1 LENFKGLFSKRLI
14 SVGKNR
20 AIKNKNKNRD
30 NEKIN
35 REAVAL
41 FFALAAL
48 LSAYAFVVP
57 YKSGIIGRA
66 FYSVTFSIFG
76 TSAYILPFI
85 FLWQF
90 ILHIRQSSELKGR
103 LDFIWSFLC
112 MICASVFFEA
122 VHFMFKA
129 NISGGW
135 LGDNLYPFL
144 KELLDAWLGLALIAV
159 LTFILF
165 AKILRVS
172 VIRFFRSFFV
182 NLKDD
187 IKKSK
192 TKIED
197 SNKSGEPFIQQSF
210 AEDVFTRETE
220 PNIVNRFD
228 EEEKKRKEPSKETQ
242 EKQESIDSK
251 AFNYTLPPMTL
262 LKEDDT
268 SNFAAN
274 KNELLKRAEYLKT
287 ILTDFDINAEVK
299 DIIPGPVVTRY
310 DLVLAPGIRIQT
322 VSNIIDNISL
332 AMRTASIRIVPIPE
346 KAVVGIEVPNPVS
359 VIVGLRGILES
370 VSFEKSKSLLTLALG
385 KTTDGAGYVAN
396 LASMPHLLIAGATG
410 SGKSVGIHTIILSIL
425 YKARPDEVK
434 FMLIDPKRVE
444 MPIYRD
450 IPHLYNPCTTAAN
463 ADIITNP
470 REAAAALKKLVLV
483 MEERYTKFANVMVRN
498 IEDYNNK
505 MAETGGEKE
514 FYIVVVIDELADL
527 MLVVQKEIEDSIQR
541 LAQMARA
548 VGIHL
553 ILATQRPSV
562 NVITGIIK
570 ANFPARLSFQ
580 TTSKVDSRVI
590 LDMLGAESLMG
601 KGDMLFL
608 PPGEAR
614 PVRLQGAFVSLKEAE
629 KIISF
634 ISNQNFPRLYEAV
647 SVEVEGKGNFDAD
660 KESKDLIPALKLI
673 SERRR
678 ISQDLLKANFGG
690 SARATNILSILEIEG
705 FISKP
710 EGTNKWQINFDKISK
725 YLEANNI

>member
-41 FFALAAL
+41 FFALAVL

-251 AFNYTLPPMTL
+251 TFNYTLPPMTL

-359 VIVGLRGILES
+359 VIVGLKGILES

>member
-1 LENFKGLFSKRLI
+1 
-14 SVGKNR
+14 
-20 AIKNKNKNRD
+20 
-30 NEKIN
+30 
-35 REAVAL
+35 
-41 FFALAAL
+41 
-48 LSAYAFVVP
+48 
-57 YKSGIIGRA
+57 
-66 FYSVTFSIFG
+66 
-76 TSAYILPFI
+76 
-85 FLWQF
+85 
-90 ILHIRQSSELKGR
+90 
-103 LDFIWSFLC
+103 
-112 MICASVFFEA
+112 
-122 VHFMFKA
+122 
-129 NISGGW
+129 
-135 LGDNLYPFL
+135 
-144 KELLDAWLGLALIAV
+144 
-159 LTFILF
+159 
-165 AKILRVS
+165 
-172 VIRFFRSFFV
+172 
-182 NLKDD
+182 
-187 IKKSK
+187 
-192 TKIED
+192 
-197 SNKSGEPFIQQSF
+197 
-210 AEDVFTRETE
+210 
-220 PNIVNRFD
+220 
-228 EEEKKRKEPSKETQ
+228 
-242 EKQESIDSK
+242 
-251 AFNYTLPPMTL
+251 
-262 LKEDDT
+262 
-268 SNFAAN
+268 
-274 KNELLKRAEYLKT
+274 
-287 ILTDFDINAEVK
+287 
-299 DIIPGPVVTRY
+299 
-310 DLVLAPGIRIQT
+310 
-322 VSNIIDNISL
+322 
-332 AMRTASIRIVPIPE
+332 
-346 KAVVGIEVPNPVS
+346 
-359 VIVGLRGILES
+359 
-370 VSFEKSKSLLTLALG
+370 
-385 KTTDGAGYVAN
+385 
-396 LASMPHLLIAGATG
+396 
-410 SGKSVGIHTIILSIL
+410 IHTIILSIL

-450 IPHLYNPCTTAAN
+450 IPHLYNPCTTSAN

-505 MAETGGEKE
+505 MAETIGEKE
-514 FYIVVVIDELADL
+514 FYIVVIIDELADL

>member
-1 LENFKGLFSKRLI
+1 
-14 SVGKNR
+14 VGKNR
-20 AIKNKNKNRD
+20 AIKNKNKKRD
-30 NEKIN
+30 NEKLN

-66 FYSVTFSIFG
+66 FYSVMFSIFG
-76 TSAYILPFI
+76 ASAYILPFI

-90 ILHIRQSSELKGR
+90 ILHIKQSFELEGR

-122 VHFMFKA
+122 VHFMFKT

-135 LGDNLYPFL
+135 LGGNLYPFL

-159 LTFILF
+159 FTFILF

-172 VIRFFRSFFV
+172 VIKIFCSFFV

-192 TKIED
+192 TKIGD
-197 SNKSGEPFIQQSF
+197 SNKSSETFIQQSF
-210 AEDVFTRETE
+210 ADDIFTRESGQ

-228 EEEKKRKEPSKETQ
+228 EEEKGSKEPSKGIQ
-242 EKQESIDSK
+242 KKQELIDSK
-251 AFNYTLPPMTL
+251 AFNYTLPPITL

-274 KNELLKRAEYLKT
+274 KNELLKRAEYLRT
-287 ILTDFDINAEVK
+287 ILADFGINAEVK

-385 KTTDGAGYVAN
+385 KTTDGAGYVTN

-505 MAETGGEKE
+505 MAETDGEKE
-514 FYIVVVIDELADL
+514 FYIVVIIDELADL
-527 MLVVQKEIEDSIQR
+527 MLVVQREIEDSIQR

-634 ISNQNFPRLYEAV
+634 ISNHDFPRLYEDI